1 MTSQKNGDIDPR
13 YEHLEHNLSG
23 IVATDLGT
31 FLKLE
36 IPPRTCLMSP
46 WLPSGGLTQVYAF
59 RGVGKTHFALNVGY
73 AVATGGE
80 YLGWEC
86 PHSKRVLYI
95 DGEMPA
101 ADMQERL
108 RTITGE
114 ESMTPDNFK
123 LITPD
128 IQHMVTPNLATEEGQ
143 GYLESYTSE
152 ADLIIV
158 DNISTLC
165 RTGKENDS
173 DQWTPVQRWALRMRS
188 EGRSVL
194 FVHHAGKNGG
204 QRGTSARED
213 VLDTVIA
220 LKQPTGSSPT
230 EGANFEVHF
239 EKTRGFTGASAQA
252 FNATLSIEN
261 EKQKWIRQSLV
272 DSSFNRC
279 VALNNDGLNGVEIAD
294 KLGIDKSRVSRHLKK
309 ARTEGLITKND
320 DD

>member
-1 MTSQKNGDIDPR
+1 MTSQKIGDIDPR

-23 IVATDLGT
+23 IVAADLGA

-36 IPPRTCLMSP
+36 IPPRTCFMSP

-59 RGVGKTHFALNVGY
+59 RGVGKTYFALNVGY

-114 ESMTPDNFK
+114 ETMIPDNFK

-128 IQHMVTPNLATEEGQ
+128 IQHLVTPNLATEEGQ

-158 DNISTLC
+158 DNIATLC

-173 DQWTPVQRWALRMRS
+173 DQWAVVQRWLLKMRS
-188 EGRSVL
+188 EGHSVL
-194 FVHHAGKNGG
+194 LVHHAGKNGG

-220 LKQPTGSSPT
+220 LKQPTGGSPT

-239 EKTRGFTGASAQA
+239 EKNRGFTGTDAQA
-252 FNATLSIEN
+252 FNASLSIEN
-261 EKQKWIRQSLV
+261 GQQKWKRESLTETT
-272 DSSFNRC
+272 FNRC
-279 VALNNDGLNGVEIAD
+279 VKLANDGLNGIEIAQELD
-294 KLGIDKSRVSRHLKK
+294 IHKGTVSKHLKK
-309 ARTEGLITKND
+309 ARLEDLITKNGSD
-320 DD
+320 

>member
-1 MTSQKNGDIDPR
+1 MNVDHNK
-13 YEHLEHNLSG
+13 LETNLSG
-23 IVATDLGT
+23 IVATDIDT
-31 FLKLE
+31 FLKLNL
-36 IPPRTCLMSP
+36 PPRTCLMSP
-46 WLPSGGLTQVYAF
+46 WLPSSGLTQVYAY
-59 RGVGKTHFALNVGY
+59 RGVGKTFFALNVAY

-86 PHSKRVLYI
+86 PTAKRVLYI

-101 ADMQERL
+101 SDMQARL
-108 RTITGE
+108 KSIKGDKI
-114 ESMTPDNFK
+114 MTSHNFQ

-128 IQHMVTPNLATEEGQ
+128 LQDITTPNLANTESQKE
-143 GYLESYTSE
+143 LESYTDE

-173 DQWTPVQRWALRMRS
+173 DNWTPVQRWALKMRS

-194 FVHHAGKNGG
+194 FVHHANKSGT
-204 QRGTSARED
+204 QRGTSGRED

-220 LKQPTGSSPT
+220 LKKPQGGSPT

-239 EKTRGFTGASAQA
+239 EKNRGFSGPDAQA
-252 FNATLSIEN
+252 FFAKLTIEN
-261 EKQKWIRQSLV
+261 DTQSWVRESLV

-279 VALNNDGLNGVEIAD
+279 IGLAKNGATGSEIA
-294 KLGIDKSRVSRHLKK
+294 KELGINKSNVSRHLKK
-309 ARTEGLITKND
+309 ARESGLLSQEQE
-320 DD
+320 

>member
-1 MTSQKNGDIDPR
+1 MTSLRFEGIDHR

-23 IVATDLGT
+23 IVAADLGT
-31 FLKLE
+31 FLNLE
-36 IPPRTCLMSP
+36 IPPRTCLISP
-46 WLPSGGLTQVYAF
+46 WLPSGGLTQVYAY
-59 RGVGKTHFALNVGY
+59 RGIGKTHFALNVGY

-80 YLGWEC
+80 YLGWKC
-86 PHSKRVLYI
+86 STPKRVLYI

-108 RTITGE
+108 RMIMGEETITAHNFILV
-114 ESMTPDNFK
+114 TPDLQNV
-123 LITPD
+123 
-128 IQHMVTPNLATEEGQ
+128 VTPNLATEEGQ
-143 GYLESYTSE
+143 QNLESYTSE

-173 DQWTPVQRWALRMRS
+173 DQWTQVQRWLLKMRS

-194 FVHHAGKNGG
+194 LVHHAGKNGN

-220 LKQPTGSSPT
+220 LKRSKGSSPT

-239 EKTRGFTGASAQA
+239 EKNRGFTGTDAQA

-261 EKQKWIRQSLV
+261 GKQKWSRQSLV
-272 DSSFNRC
+272 DSTFNRC
-279 VALNNDGLNGVEIAD
+279 VALANQGLEQSEIVIELD
-294 KLGIDKSRVSRHLKK
+294 VHKSTVSRCLKK
-309 ARTEGLITKND
+309 ARAEGLIKTNGHD
-320 DD
+320 

>member
-1 MTSQKNGDIDPR
+1 
-13 YEHLEHNLSG
+13 
-23 IVATDLGT
+23 
-31 FLKLE
+31 
-36 IPPRTCLMSP
+36 MSP
-46 WLPSGGLTQVYAF
+46 WLPSGGLTQVYAY
-59 RGVGKTHFALNVGY
+59 RGVGKTFFALNVGY

-80 YLGWEC
+80 YLGWKC
-86 PHSKRVLYI
+86 PTPKHVLYI

-108 RTITGE
+108 RMIMSDGSIT
-114 ESMTPDNFK
+114 TDNFI

-128 IQHMVTPNLATEEGQ
+128 LQNAVIPNLATKEGQ
-143 GYLESYTSE
+143 HSLTSYTDE

-173 DQWTPVQRWALRMRS
+173 DQWTPVQRWALNMRS

-213 VLDTVIA
+213 VLDTVIK
-220 LKQPTGSSPT
+220 LNPPKGGSPA

-239 EKTRGFTGASAQA
+239 EKNRGFAGTDAQP
-252 FNATLSIEN
+252 FNATLSTMN
-261 EKQKWIRQSLV
+261 NKQTWSKQSLV
-272 DSSFNRC
+272 DSTFSRC
-279 VALNNDGLNGVEIAD
+279 VTLAKDGLKGTEIAEE
-294 KLGIDKSRVSRHLKK
+294 LGIHKGTVSKHLKN
-309 ARTEGLITKND
+309 ARAEGLIM
-320 DD
+320 